1 MCLIS
6 AGLLAPAPWSTYV
19 EHSIH
24 RTARATLAAGA
35 EADESQDWVYVF
47 QFSLPLGRA
56 ALAATRSNATLVDF
70 LLSHQPRKPDGARA
84 PHPCT
89 ALRALAKNKR
99 RARRQN
105 ARRLRERCTPFEHSA
120 GRKEQNPELKVP
132 VSWRQMCARKSCTRA
147 WSASATSTRPTFT
160 TCPSPTRTRCGAHG
174 AWPPARGACAHRPGA
189 AAARSL
195 CCHQDASRA
204 SLTAST

>member
-1 MCLIS
+1 
-6 AGLLAPAPWSTYV
+6 
-19 EHSIH
+19 
-24 RTARATLAAGA
+24 
-35 EADESQDWVYVF
+35 VF

-56 ALAATRSNATLVDF
+56 ALAATRSNATLVDY

-105 ARRLRERCTPFEHSA
+105 ARRLPGALHAVLTECRSI
-120 GRKEQNPELKVP
+120 EQNPELKVP

-147 WSASATSTRPTFT
+147 WSASATSTRPTCT
-160 TCPSPTRTRCGAHG
+160 TCPSPTRTRCSAHG
-174 AWPPARGACAHRPGA
+174 AWPPARGACASQAGRCRSEVPVLSPG
-189 AAARSL
+189 R
-195 CCHQDASRA
+195 
-204 SLTAST
+204 LTCKSDS